1 MLGRTALTV
10 LALLASV
17 AEALVVTLPTAVSI
31 WTCVT
36 VLFFSGLQR
45 LMTRHFNDG
54 RSEGA
59 ARIEWSLLPET
70 FPPPATPVR
79 TILPFLAGS
88 RVADAVAPKQFFDV
102 YIRNGVGAMY
112 TPSLNVRRLPSV
124 PRVFR

>member
-1 MLGRTALTV
+1 MLGRTALAV

-31 WTCVT
+31 WTCVA
-36 VLFFSGLQR
+36 VLFPSRFQR
-45 LMTRHFNDG
+45 LMTGHFNDE

-79 TILPFLAGS
+79 TILPLLVVFD
-88 RVADAVAPKQFFDV
+88 VADPVEPTQFFDV